1 MSFSRRAIV
10 PLALIALSFTSF
22 THAAGTAV
30 RGPSTVAA
38 DDAEVVTLTTGLID
52 LNPSRT
58 SVSTVH
64 GYDSVTS
71 ISVDT
76 DKGIIKGYAE
86 FDLPTDSTLPL
97 SATVGS
103 AVQGALHSPLTFIGG
118 SGPQTVTAELRFD
131 GSFDALR
138 GLPTFSLTGNITATS
153 FTTAPFTQSLYQSQL
168 SFLMSAV
175 TPTYAPQVL
184 TLGHESQTAGGVT
197 TDTPYYAGATQ
208 VAVNS
213 AAASLDAIVRLSFDV
228 MPGQAYNIN
237 SFVNGLVT
245 AEPGSQQ
252 TSTHGE
258 LLSSAGVIDFSHTA
272 QLALYVPQGVTVVG
286 DPLVN
291 QIVVTAVP
299 EPQAASMLLA
309 GLLALAGIA
318 RRRTARR

>member
-1 MSFSRRAIV
+1 MSQMRRLRIAMKFEIFPEHAQQMFFQPHHQGMHPAIKNDIRAFKSHLRGV
-10 PLALIALSFTSF
+10 TRREILNMNRGGNHRTANPQPL
-22 THAAGTAV
+22 G
-30 RGPSTVAA
+30 
-38 DDAEVVTLTTGLID
+38 
-52 LNPSRT
+52 NM
-58 SVSTVH
+58 
-64 GYDSVTS
+64 
-71 ISVDT
+71 
-76 DKGIIKGYAE
+76 
-86 FDLPTDSTLPL
+86 
-97 SATVGS
+97 
-103 AVQGALHSPLTFIGG
+103 ALHL
-118 SGPQTVTAELRFD
+118 GPQNHFRLQRFD